1 MLLRSLNTLN
11 TRGPCIKYPLQVA
24 TPSTPK
30 YLCVNILQ
38 DSESTEADSLTLI
51 RQMQEFLFH
60 WAQDHELGV
69 KLPHGSAMAK
79 HLTKMKLLVARASFS
94 TSCRFFIV

>member
-1 MLLRSLNTLN
+1 MPLQSLNTLN
-11 TRGPCIKYPLQVA
+11 TRGPCIQYPLQVA

-38 DSESTEADSLTLI
+38 DSKSTEADSLTLI

-60 WAQDHELGV
+60 WAQDHELAATQV
-69 KLPHGSAMAK
+69 SHGK
-79 HLTKMKLLVARASFS
+79 TFN
-94 TSCRFFIV
+94 